1 MYKIVCKKELNS
13 AVTYMEI
20 EAPFVARKAKAG
32 QFIIFRVDDKSE
44 RVPLTIAGYDR
55 EKGTVAIIF
64 QKVGLSTEL
73 LGSMN
78 EGDYIQDFVGPLG
91 KPTDVEGKS
100 VSVWSAAASAARLRI
115 RLQRHSKEAGV
126 EVDVIIGFRNKDIV
140 ILKTSLSRP
149 ATICIS

>member
-1 MYKIVCKKELNS
+1 MWR
-13 AVTYMEI
+13 
-20 EAPFVARKAKAG
+20 RKAKAG

-78 EGDYIQDFVGPLG
+78 EGDYIQDFVGPARQAHRCRG
-91 KPTDVEGKS
+91 QE
-100 VSVWSAAASAARLRI
+100 ARLRG
-115 RLQRHSKEAGV
+115 RRRRWLCDCVSVCEG
-126 EVDVIIGFRNKDIV
+126 
-140 ILKTSLSRP
+140 L
-149 ATICIS
+149 

>member
-1 MYKIVCKKELNS
+1 MIHIEGMKKMYKIACKKELNS

-20 EAPFVARKAKAG
+20 EAPFVAKKAKAG

-73 LGSMN
+73 LGSLN

-91 KPTDVEGKS
+91 KPTTSRAKS
-100 VSVWSAAASAARLRI
+100 AFAWSAAALAARLRI
-115 RLQRHSKEAGV
+115 RRRRLSKRRAL
-126 EVDVIIGFRNKDIV
+126 RS
-140 ILKTSLSRP
+140 T
-149 ATICIS
+149 

>member
-1 MYKIVCKKELNS
+1 MIHIEGMKKMYKIACKKELNS

-20 EAPFVARKAKAG
+20 EAPFVAKKAKAG

-73 LGSMN
+73 LGSLN

-91 KPTDVEGKS
+91 KPTDVEGKKRGLMMAS
-100 VSVWSAAASAARLRI
+100 VMGVLMGRKLAE
-115 RLQRHSKEAGV
+115 KEG
-126 EVDVIIGFRNKDIV
+126 
-140 ILKTSLSRP
+140 
-149 ATICIS
+149 C